1 MGRYDIEASVP
12 SPVVNVLCASVSEKD
27 IAPLV
32 YNEWPNKNATG
43 FNSSLWPA
51 CPDIPTGPDW
61 HNSTV
66 VDDLF
71 GFGVAKYNRIPPI
84 FPKLPLAYNTVL
96 NDTGIYAHTDAL
108 YMLAASPTSDYMLC
122 SMSVSLTPNCS
133 TTYTATV
140 SGGNLT
146 SNCDDPDNPLTY
158 GKSQPNATNGLR
170 NRDWVNV
177 ATDWALA
184 LSLNAGITDSK
195 SANARLLTQLIPTA
209 PSLDVSLPSIAEA
222 LAVLAADT
230 LLMSSSNAPFI
241 HFWNYSTTVTIL
253 EEPQLQAFN
262 ATFR

>member
-1 MGRYDIEASVP
+1 MGQYDIEASVP
-12 SPVVNVLCASVSEKD
+12 SPVVNVLCASVLEKE

-32 YNEWPNKNATG
+32 YNEWPNRNATG
-43 FNSSLWPA
+43 FNSSLWPN
-51 CPDIPTGPDW
+51 CPDIPKGPGW

-84 FPKLPLAYNTVL
+84 FPKLPLAYNIIL
-96 NDTGIYAHTDAL
+96 NDTGNYDYTDAI
-108 YMLAASPTSDYMLC
+108 YMLATSPTSDYMLC
-122 SMSVSLTPNCS
+122 SLSASLTRNCS
-133 TTYTATV
+133 TIYIATV

-146 SNCDDPDNPLTY
+146 SNCDDTHNPLTY

-177 ATDWALA
+177 ATEWALA
-184 LSLNAGITDSK
+184 LSLNDGIIDGK
-195 SANARLLTQLIPTA
+195 SSNARLLTQLIPTT
-209 PSLDVSLPSIAEA
+209 PSLLASLPSIAEA

-230 LLMSSSNAPFI
+230 LLMSSLNAPFI
-241 HFWNYSTTVTIL
+241 HFWNYSTTVFTL
-253 EEPQLQAFN
+253 KEPQLQAFN